1 MSVAYGSPY
10 ILRMDILNS
19 IGTSTNCQPLV
30 QATNPGCAFDATGT
44 VTITD
49 SVNGAAPVPLDT
61 GTFTINSA
69 GHAEDQPIQLTAGT
83 HALSATYSG
92 DISYNA
98 VTAPV
103 TDTVTVS
110 QAATATTTVPSASTV
125 TSGTPMTLTATI
137 SSNSNSTAG
146 PSGTV
151 TFSDGGTQIGNA
163 RSVGPAPGSAT
174 AWPR

>member
-1 MSVAYGSPY
+1 
-10 ILRMDILNS
+10 S

-69 GHAEDQPIQLTAGT
+69 GHAEDQPIQLPAGT

-92 DISYNA
+92 DISYNP
-98 VTAPV
+98 VTTPV

-110 QAATATTTVPSASTV
+110 QAITATTTVPSASTV
-125 TSGTPMTLTATI
+125 TSGTPMTLTAAI
-137 SSNSNSTAG
+137 ASQSNSVAG
-146 PSGTV
+146 PGGTV
-151 TFSDGGTQIGNA
+151 TFSYGGTEI
-163 RSVGPAPGSAT
+163 GSAGSAVPSAASASACASGT
-174 AWPR
+174 ATLTSTLCST